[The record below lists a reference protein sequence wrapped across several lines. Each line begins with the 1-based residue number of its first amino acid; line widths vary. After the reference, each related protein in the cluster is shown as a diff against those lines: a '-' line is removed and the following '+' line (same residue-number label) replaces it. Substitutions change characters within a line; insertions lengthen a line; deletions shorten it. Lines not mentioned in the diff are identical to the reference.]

1 VHIGEYRSVY
11 NIPHARTVGS
21 FVDELAAAAGKD
33 PLQYKLA
40 MLGSPRKLDP
50 LVFGP
55 RYGNYGAS
63 LEQYIDVG
71 RLRNVVRVAAAR
83 SGWVRCSLREFPALC
98 CGGRACCGGRLWQR
112 DRPAHRPRGRLW
124 VVNPDRVIRRC
135 RDHEPRKRIAQQSD
149 VQGWSR
155 PTERFRPLPGA
166 ADGCHAGD
174 ARLHRAQRRASG
186 RCWRTRC
193 AASICGH
200 RQRHLQCSRTARC
213 ALPVDPTQLKSA

>member
-1 VHIGEYRSVY
+1 MRCENGEAEAHVHIGEYRSVY

-83 SGWVRCSLREFPALC
+83 SGRC
-98 CGGRACCGGRLWQR
+98 
-112 DRPAHRPRGRLW
+112 PR
-124 VVNPDRVIRRC
+124 RRC
-135 RDHEPRKRIAQQSD
+135 RSHRPAPR
-149 VQGWSR
+149 SR
-155 PTERFRPLPGA
+155 GSA
-166 ADGCHAGD
+166 A
-174 ARLHRAQRRASG
+174 
-186 RCWRTRC
+186 
-193 AASICGH
+193 
-200 RQRHLQCSRTARC
+200 
-213 ALPVDPTQLKSA
+213 